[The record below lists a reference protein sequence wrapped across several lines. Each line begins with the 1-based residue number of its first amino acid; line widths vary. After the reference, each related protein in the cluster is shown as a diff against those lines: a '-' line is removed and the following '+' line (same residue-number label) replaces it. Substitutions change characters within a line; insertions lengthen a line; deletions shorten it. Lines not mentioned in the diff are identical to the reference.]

1 MGSLESEG
9 ETKRIKLKKGITKEE
24 DSKDNQEIRFEDL
37 KVNTTRL
44 NPKLISKLSQL
55 KVLID
60 PNFILTK
67 DSNLNIFSQDNQA
80 IHQQKFNELVLML
93 SEDANSTRTKSLEP
107 KIKNLCKFT
116 KNATMKKYSRVISER
131 YLKNKSKASKSSCNF
146 FIKKEYDIPR
156 SFSNTRVKES
166 NATSQKDN
174 CLIYRN
180 FYKIVKNKFDKEYY
194 KNEIDSLTSKL
205 FGKDGYIK
213 KNKKNQRN
221 NFI

>member
-60 PNFILTK
+60 PNFIITK

-80 IHQQKFNELVLML
+80 IHQQKFNELDLL
-93 SEDANSTRTKSLEP
+93 N
-107 KIKNLCKFT
+107 
-116 KNATMKKYSRVISER
+116 
-131 YLKNKSKASKSSCNF
+131 
-146 FIKKEYDIPR
+146 
-156 SFSNTRVKES
+156 
-166 NATSQKDN
+166 QK
-174 CLIYRN
+174 
-180 FYKIVKNKFDKEYY
+180 
-194 KNEIDSLTSKL
+194 
-205 FGKDGYIK
+205 
-213 KNKKNQRN
+213 
-221 NFI
+221 